1 MGPYTIWAPPLARKT
16 SSQWWNQTLG
26 MIRISTCLTAQKI
39 SPFTTC
45 STWIFFRKKTTHR
58 KTSHIKS
65 HKTVC
70 PLEHIKETTMTWNWS
85 IYCQKKKHTP
95 IPGAVPTYTNMK
107 PSRTFLFIRSMDME
121 QNTGWRRYDMK
132 NSHRHCPKEILK
144 DKDMSKKYYSGS
156 W

>member
-1 MGPYTIWAPPLARKT
+1 MGPYTFWAPPLARKT
-16 SSQWWNQTLG
+16 SSQWWNRTLG

-65 HKTVC
+65 HKIVC
-70 PLEHIKETTMTWNWS
+70 PLEHIKENHDMKLKHLLP
-85 IYCQKKKHTP
+85 KKKKNTS
-95 IPGAVPTYTNMK
+95 ILGAVPTNTKMK

-121 QNTGWRRYDMK
+121 QDTGWRRYESYDMK
-132 NSHRHCPKEILK
+132 IE
-144 DKDMSKKYYSGS
+144 
-156 W
+156 